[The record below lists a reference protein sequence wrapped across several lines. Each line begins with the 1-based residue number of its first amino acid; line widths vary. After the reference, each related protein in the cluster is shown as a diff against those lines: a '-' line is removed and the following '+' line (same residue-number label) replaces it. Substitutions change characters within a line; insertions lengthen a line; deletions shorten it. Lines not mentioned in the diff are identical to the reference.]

1 MSSKEKK
8 QGRPVKNPIHDEQL
22 KLQKAEELGA
32 EVLGIS
38 RNELYL
44 NMRFMDVALARFRF
58 IPWNQGKGLGTD
70 GAAIY
75 FAPMTLLRMY
85 KSSRTA
91 VCRAYLHMTFHC
103 LFAHVFDTGGREEAL
118 WDIACD
124 IAVEYLMDS
133 LYLHCTYRHASP
145 LRKKV
150 YRAVKENM
158 KAASAQGIYRM
169 LKGQEQEW
177 NLGALYA
184 EFYVDDHS
192 IWREEGSKQG
202 LPQRKQQWDET
213 REQMQTE
220 METFA
225 KDSAEDA
232 PELYE
237 QIRAGNRE
245 RYDYRD
251 FLRKFAVLR
260 EEMKVDMDS
269 FDYIFYNYGLSVYG
283 NMPLIEP
290 QETKESVKIEEF
302 VIVIDTSMSCKGE
315 LVKNFLEQTY
325 AILSGSES
333 FFTKIHI
340 HIIQCDDKVR
350 QDKVI
355 TSMEELKIYMEDFTV
370 AGLGGTDFRPPFAYV
385 EELLARGVFK
395 RLKGLIYF
403 TDGYGIFPVK
413 MPPYETA
420 FVFMEEDYR
429 DIDVPPWAI
438 KLIVEP
444 EEFERSGTT
453 GKPGVK
459 S

>member
-1 MSSKEKK
+1 MSSKEN
-8 QGRPVKNPIHDEQL
+8 GRDKPVKNPIHDEQL
-22 KLQKAEELGA
+22 RRQKAEELGA

-58 IPWNQGKGLGTD
+58 MPWNEGKGLGTD
-70 GAAIY
+70 GAAVY
-75 FAPMTLLRMY
+75 FSPMHLLRMY

-91 VCRAYLHMTFHC
+91 VNRAYLHMTFHC
-103 LFAHVFDTGGREEAL
+103 LFAHVFDTGDRDEAL
-118 WDIACD
+118 WDISCD

-150 YRAVKENM
+150 YRAVKDHM

-169 LKGQEQEW
+169 LKEQEW
-177 NLGALYA
+177 DHGALCA

-192 IWREEGSKQG
+192 IWRNEGSRQG
-202 LPQRKQQWDET
+202 LPQRKQQWDEA

-225 KDSAEDA
+225 KESAEDA
-232 PELYE
+232 PELYD
-237 QIRAGNRE
+237 QIRAQNRE
-245 RYDYRD
+245 RYDYRE

-302 VIVIDTSMSCKGE
+302 VIVIDTSMSCRGE

-325 AILSGSES
+325 AILCESES
-333 FFTKIHI
+333 FFTKIRI
-340 HIIQCDDKVR
+340 HILQCDDKVR

-355 TSMEELKIYMEDFTV
+355 TSMEELKSYMEDLTI
-370 AGLGGTDFRPPFAYV
+370 AGLGGTDFRPAFAYV
-385 EELLARGVFK
+385 DELLAKGVFGK
-395 RLKGLIYF
+395 LKGLIYF
-403 TDGYGIFPVK
+403 TDGYGIFPVR

-429 DIDVPPWAI
+429 DVDVPPWAI

-444 EEFERSGTT
+444 EQFTADRRQ
-453 GKPGVK
+453 
-459 S
+459 